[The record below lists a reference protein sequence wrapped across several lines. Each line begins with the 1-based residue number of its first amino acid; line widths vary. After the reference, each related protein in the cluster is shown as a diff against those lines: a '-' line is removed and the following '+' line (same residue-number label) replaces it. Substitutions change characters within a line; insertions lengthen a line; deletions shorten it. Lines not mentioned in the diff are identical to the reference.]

1 MMPAIPNLD
10 LSTVEPGDVL
20 TIPGAGWVGVLIR
33 WQYRLTG
40 GTSAFS
46 NYGHVVI
53 AKGRDE
59 QKRYWGIQASP
70 SGVGW
75 VDLAKYDG
83 KPILV
88 NSEQPKTPAA
98 RTSVIEA
105 MPQLIGSHYDYG
117 AYVIF
122 ALEAIGVTPEWTDL
136 ESGKDVPPHFVCSAL
151 AAYLYR
157 RNNLACPLG
166 PIRLVRPGDWAKWT
180 SLKGW
185 LKSPIGRNK

>member
-1 MMPAIPNLD
+1 MAAIPNLD
-10 LSTVEPGDVL
+10 LSTVQPGDVL

-46 NYGHVVI
+46 KYGHVVI

-83 KPILV
+83 KPIVV
-88 NSEQPKTPAA
+88 NSEQPKPLAA
-98 RTSVIEA
+98 RTSVVEA
-105 MPQLIGSHYDYG
+105 MSQLIGSHYDYG

-122 ALEAIGVTPEWTDL
+122 ALETIGITPQWTDT
-136 ESGKDVPPHFVCSAL
+136 ESGKVIPPHFVCSAL
-151 AAYLYR
+151 AASLYDDAGLPR
-157 RNNLACPLG
+157 PPGLM
-166 PIRLVRPGDWAKWT
+166 RLIRPGDWAKWT
-180 SLKGW
+180 SLRGW
-185 LKSPIGRNK
+185 VNSMTGRK

>member
-59 QKRYWGIQASP
+59 QNRYWGIQASP
-70 SGVGW
+70 NGVGW
-75 VDLAKYDG
+75 VNMAKYDG
-83 KPILV
+83 KPIVV
-88 NSEQPKTPAA
+88 NSEQPKTLAA
-98 RTSVIEA
+98 RKTVIEA
-105 MPQLIGSHYDYG
+105 MPQLIGSHYDYT

-122 ALEAIGVTPEWTDL
+122 ALETIGITPEWTDT
-136 ESGKDVPPHFVCSAL
+136 ESGKVIPPHFVCSAL
-151 AAYLYR
+151 AASLYDDAGLPR
-157 RNNLACPLG
+157 PPGLM
-166 PIRLVRPGDWAKWT
+166 RLIRPGDWAKWT

-185 LKSPIGRNK
+185 VSRMTGRK